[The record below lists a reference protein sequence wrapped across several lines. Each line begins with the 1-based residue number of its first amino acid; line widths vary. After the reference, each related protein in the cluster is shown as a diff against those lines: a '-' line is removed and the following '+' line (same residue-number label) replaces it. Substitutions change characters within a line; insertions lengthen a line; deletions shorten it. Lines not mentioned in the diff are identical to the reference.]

1 MALNKGQRSLLI
13 MAAIFIGPMLLA
25 YVLVINMN
33 NFGDFK
39 TKNHGELFT
48 PARPLQDIDLTTIND
63 EGFKLSDLRSKWV
76 MVYIGAATCDKICS
90 ENLYK
95 MRQSRLAQGGE
106 LKRIKRLYISI
117 DGKPANSLQTVL
129 SEHKG
134 LEVVY
139 GSDSQIQQVLKQ
151 FDLTRQTVAN
161 ETVGMFIVD
170 PLGNLVMRYPTGF
183 EAKGLVKDLSHLLKA
198 SYIG

>member
-1 MALNKGQRSLLI
+1 MALNKGQRNLLI

-25 YVLVINMN
+25 YALVNNMHQ
-33 NFGDFK
+33 FGNFK
-39 TKNHGELFT
+39 TKNHGELFS
-48 PARPLQDIDLTTIND
+48 PARPLQDVEMASFNGQ
-63 EGFKLSDLRSKWV
+63 GFKLSDLRGKWL
-76 MVYIGAATCDKICS
+76 MVYIGTSTCDTLCK

-106 LKRIKRLYISI
+106 LKRINRLYISV
-117 DGKPANSLQTVL
+117 DGKPGGSLESVL
-129 SEHKG
+129 PEHPG

-139 GSDSQIQQVLKQ
+139 GSEFQVQQVLEQ
-151 FDLTRQTVAN
+151 FEMTRQMVTN
-161 ETVGMFIVD
+161 EAVGMFIVD
-170 PLGNLVMRYPTGF
+170 PLGNLVMRYQTGF

>member
-1 MALNKGQRSLLI
+1 MALNKGQRSLLV

-25 YVLVINMN
+25 YLLVNNMHH
-33 NFGDFK
+33 FDEFK
-39 TKNHGELFT
+39 TKNHGELID
-48 PARPLQDIDLTTIND
+48 PAKPLQNIKLSRING
-63 EGFKLSDLRSKWV
+63 EEFKLSDLRSKWV
-76 MVYIGAATCDKICS
+76 MVYIGSATCDMKCS

-106 LKRIKRLYISI
+106 LKRIKRLYISV
-117 DGKPANSLQTVL
+117 DGKPTSTLQTIL
-129 SEHKG
+129 SEHQG

-139 GSDSQIQQVLKQ
+139 GSAAQIQQVLEQ
-151 FDLTRQTVAN
+151 FDLSQQAVAN

-170 PLGNLVMRYPTGF
+170 PLGNLVMRYQTGF

>member
-25 YVLVINMN
+25 YILVNNMHF
-33 NFGDFK
+33 FGDFN
-39 TKNHGELFT
+39 TRNHGELID
-48 PARPLQDIDLTTIND
+48 PAKPLQDVTLSRTNGG
-63 EGFKLSDLRSKWV
+63 EFKLSDLRNKWV
-76 MVYIGAATCDKICS
+76 MVYIGTASCDSKCS

-106 LKRIKRLYISI
+106 LKRITRLYISV
-117 DGKPANSLQTVL
+117 DGKPSGTLQNVL
-129 SEHKG
+129 AEHQG

-139 GSDSQIQQVLKQ
+139 GSSSQIQQVLKQ
-151 FDLTRQTVAN
+151 FDLTRQAVAD
-161 ETVGMFIVD
+161 EKVGMFIVD
-170 PLGNLVMRYPTGF
+170 PLGNLVMRYQTGF
-183 EAKGLVKDLSHLLKA
+183 EAKGLVKDLSLLLKA

>member
-1 MALNKGQRSLLI
+1 MALNKSQRSLLI

-25 YVLVINMN
+25 YVLVNNMHQ
-33 NFGDFK
+33 FGEFN
-39 TKNHGELFT
+39 TKNHGELID
-48 PARPLQDIDLTTIND
+48 PAKPLQDINLSRTNG
-63 EGFKLSDLRSKWV
+63 EEFKLSDLRNKWV
-76 MVYIGAATCDKICS
+76 MVYIGSATCDTKCS

-129 SEHKG
+129 SEHQG

-139 GSDSQIQQVLKQ
+139 GSASQIQQVLEQ
-151 FDLTRQTVAN
+151 FDLTQQAVAN

-170 PLGNLVMRYPTGF
+170 PLGNLVMRYQTGF
-183 EAKGLVKDLSHLLKA
+183 EAKGLVKDLSLLLKA

>member
-1 MALNKGQRSLLI
+1 MALNKGQRNLLLL
-13 MAAIFIGPMLLA
+13 AAIFIVPMILA
-25 YVLVINMN
+25 YVLVNNMH
-33 NFGDFK
+33 NFSDFE
-39 TKNHGELFT
+39 TKNHGELFN
-48 PARPLQDIDLTTIND
+48 PARPIKDVALVKIDGQ
-63 EGFKLSDLRSKWV
+63 EFKISDLRSKWV
-76 MVYIGAATCDKICS
+76 MVYVGSANCDIKCS
-90 ENLYK
+90 GNLYK

-117 DGKPANSLQTVL
+117 DGKPANSLQSVL
-129 SEHKG
+129 SEHQG

-139 GSDSQIQQVLKQ
+139 GSDKQVQQVLEQ
-151 FDLTRQTVAN
+151 FDLTRQAVAD

-170 PLGNLVMRYPTGF
+170 PLGNLVMRYQTGF

>member
-25 YVLVINMN
+25 YILVNNMHF
-33 NFGDFK
+33 FGDFN
-39 TKNHGELFT
+39 TRNHGELID
-48 PARPLQDIDLTTIND
+48 PAKHLQDVTLSRTDG
-63 EGFKLSDLRSKWV
+63 EEFKLSELRNKWV
-76 MVYIGAATCDKICS
+76 MVYIGTASCDSKCS

-106 LKRIKRLYISI
+106 LKRITRLYISV
-117 DGKPANSLQTVL
+117 DGKPSSTLQNVL
-129 SEHKG
+129 AEHQG

-139 GSDSQIQQVLKQ
+139 GGASQIQQVLEQ
-151 FDLTRQTVAN
+151 FNLTRQAVVD
-161 ETVGMFIVD
+161 EEVGMFIVD
-170 PLGNLVMRYPTGF
+170 PLGNLVMRYQTGF
-183 EAKGLVKDLSHLLKA
+183 EAKGLIKDLSLLLKA

>member
-1 MALNKGQRSLLI
+1 MALNKGQRNLLI
-13 MAAIFIGPMLLA
+13 LGIIFIGPMLLA
-25 YVLVINMN
+25 YLLVNNMEY
-33 NFGDFK
+33 FGDFN

-48 PARPLQDIDLTTIND
+48 PARPLQDVELQKANGK
-63 EGFKLSDLRSKWV
+63 GFKLSDLHSKWV
-76 MVYIGAATCDKICS
+76 MLYIGTATCDQTCG

-117 DGKPANSLQTVL
+117 DGAPTASLKKVL
-129 SEHKG
+129 AEHQG

-139 GSDSQIQQVLKQ
+139 GDNSQIQQLLGQ
-151 FDLTRQTVAN
+151 FDLTRQTVAD
-161 ETVGMFIVD
+161 ESIGMYIVD
-170 PLGNLVMRYPTGF
+170 PHGNLVMRYPTGF
-183 EAKGLVKDLSHLLKA
+183 ETKGLIKDLSLLLKA

>member
-25 YVLVINMN
+25 YVLVNNMHH
-33 NFGDFK
+33 FVDFE
-39 TKNHGELFT
+39 TKNHGELFN
-48 PARPLQDIDLTTIND
+48 PARPLQEINLTKTNGQ
-63 EGFKLSDLRSKWV
+63 EFKFSDMRSKWV
-76 MVYIGAATCDKICS
+76 MVYIGSANCDIKCS

-117 DGKPANSLQTVL
+117 DGKPAESLQTIL
-129 SEHKG
+129 AGHQG

-139 GSDSQIQQVLKQ
+139 GNAAKVQQVLEQ
-151 FDLTRQTVAN
+151 FELTQQAVEN

-170 PLGNLVMRYPTGF
+170 PLGNLVMRYPSGF
-183 EAKGLVKDLSHLLKA
+183 EAKGLIKDLSLLLKA

>member
-25 YVLVINMN
+25 YILVNNMYF
-33 NFGDFK
+33 FGDFN
-39 TKNHGELFT
+39 TRNHGELID
-48 PARPLQDIDLTTIND
+48 PAKPLQDVTLSRTNG
-63 EGFKLSDLRSKWV
+63 EEFKLSELRNKWV
-76 MVYIGAATCDKICS
+76 MVYIGTASCDSKCS

-106 LKRIKRLYISI
+106 LKRITRLYISV
-117 DGKPANSLQTVL
+117 DGKPSGTLQNVL
-129 SEHKG
+129 AEHQG

-139 GSDSQIQQVLKQ
+139 GSSSQIQQVLKQ
-151 FDLTRQTVAN
+151 FDLTRQAVVD
-161 ETVGMFIVD
+161 EKVGMFIVD
-170 PLGNLVMRYPTGF
+170 PLGNLVMRYQTGF
-183 EAKGLVKDLSHLLKA
+183 EAKGLVKDLSLLLKA

>member
-25 YVLVINMN
+25 YVLVNNMHQLGEFN
-33 NFGDFK
+33 TKNFG
-39 TKNHGELFT
+39 ELID
-48 PARPLQDIDLTTIND
+48 PARPLQD
-63 EGFKLSDLRSKWV
+63 FKLSKYDGEEFIFSELRNKWV
-76 MVYIGAATCDKICS
+76 MVYIGAATCDTKCS

-106 LKRIKRLYISI
+106 LTRIKRLYISI
-117 DGKPANSLQTVL
+117 DGKPAESLQAVL
-129 SEHKG
+129 AEHQG

-139 GSDSQIQQVLKQ
+139 GNSSQIQQVLKQ
-151 FDLTRQTVAN
+151 FDLTEQAVTNQTI
-161 ETVGMFIVD
+161 GMYIVD
-170 PLGNLVMRYPTGF
+170 PLGNLVMRYQTGF
-183 EAKGLVKDLSHLLKA
+183 EAKGLVKDLSLLLKA

>member
-1 MALNKGQRSLLI
+1 MGLNKGQRSLLI

-25 YVLVINMN
+25 YLLVNNMH
-33 NFGDFK
+33 NFDEFN
-39 TKNHGELFT
+39 TKNHGELFN
-48 PARPLQDIDLTTIND
+48 PAKPLGDVELVALNGK
-63 EGFKLSDLRSKWV
+63 GFKLSDLRSKWV
-76 MVYIGAATCDKICS
+76 MVYIGTAACDKTCS

-117 DGKPANSLQTVL
+117 DGQPTESLQTVL
-129 SEHKG
+129 VEHEG

-139 GSDSQIQQVLKQ
+139 GKTPQIQEVLEQ
-151 FDLTRQTVAN
+151 FDLTRQDVTAERIGV
-161 ETVGMFIVD
+161 FIVD
-170 PLGNLVMRYPTGF
+170 PLGNLVMQYQTGF
-183 EAKGLVKDLSHLLKA
+183 EAKGLVKDLSLLLKA